1 MKTPV
6 TKQLLKDHITYSWWK
21 YVLMIL
27 LALFGWNLIYSM
39 TAYRPPEEKKVIVGL
54 YGYGTSY
61 NLDDY
66 MLEVQRIHLPDMEEV
81 APMDIAPDEA
91 YGEMILTTR
100 MISGECDIYI
110 LPTEEFQNWAAQ
122 GACQPLDEVLPEL
135 VADLEETGISL
146 SRGRRQ
152 NANTGEKHVYGIPL
166 RDLPGAQDLLWCDTT
181 DLYVCVYHKTGN
193 DENVLKFMD
202 IFVRDM
208 LNEPPVTPTDLQ
220 PAQ

>member
-6 TKQLLKDHITYSWWK
+6 TQQRLKDHLTYSWWK
-21 YVLMIL
+21 YVLLIL
-27 LALFGWNLIYSM
+27 ISIFGWNLIYSM
-39 TAYRPPEEKKVIVGL
+39 TAYRAPEEKKVIVGL

-66 MLEVQRIHLPDMEEV
+66 MLEVQRIHLPEMEEV
-81 APMDIAPDEA
+81 APMDIVPDEA

-110 LPTEEFQNWAAQ
+110 LPTAEFQNWAAQ

-135 VADLEETGISL
+135 IADLEEAGISL

-152 NANTGEKHVYGIPL
+152 NTTSGEKHVYGIPL
-166 RDLPGAQDLLWCDTT
+166 RDLPGAQNLLWCDPA
-181 DLYVCVYHKTGN
+181 DLYLCVFHKTDN
-193 DENVLKFMD
+193 DENVLKFTD

-208 LNEPPVTPTDLQ
+208 LNNPPTTPTDLQ